1 MYHQFQSLLVTQV
14 EALIIL
20 VVVEVATLLP
30 LDPIVVQVV
39 DSAQTVVN
47 STQADTVVTGV
58 AVPSTSTVVEVTDTD
73 HTTHMVTTP
82 LE

>member
-1 MYHQFQSLLVTQV
+1 MYKRQLLVTQV

-39 DSAQTVVN
+39 DSVQTVVN
-47 STQADTVVTGV
+47 STQADTVVTEV
-58 AVPSTSTVVEVTDTD
+58 VVPSTSTVVEVTDTD
-73 HTTHMVTTP
+73 HTIHMVTT
-82 LE
+82 LQE